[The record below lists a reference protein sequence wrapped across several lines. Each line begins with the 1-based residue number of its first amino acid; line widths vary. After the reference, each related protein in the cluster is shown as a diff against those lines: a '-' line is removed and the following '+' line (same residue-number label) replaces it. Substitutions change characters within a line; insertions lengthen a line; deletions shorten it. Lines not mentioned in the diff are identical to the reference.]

1 MSTAAL
7 VQTLFSLPVEERI
20 ELADELYASVPQDW
34 QATGDEA
41 WLKEAE
47 RRSAEMDTD
56 PSSVLTEEEFFAG
69 TNTRNPEHER

>member
-20 ELADELYASVPQDW
+20 ELADELYASVPVYW
-34 QATGDEA
+34 QAADDEG

-69 TNTRNPEHER
+69 IKANRRHK